1 MTAPATASL
10 LDGYSI
16 EVMPAT
22 AERIEN
28 FREVLPADTRVYVAH
43 IEGTPLERMVET
55 CARIAGQGYPV
66 MPHIPA
72 RGIAS
77 RSELDETLARY
88 RGEAGV
94 EEALMIAGGN
104 REAAGPF
111 ASAMDVLETGLLDQ
125 HGFRRLHVAGHPEG
139 NVDIDPPGSTARLDG
154 ALQWKRDFAERTD
167 AAMAIA
173 TQFCF
178 EVDPV
183 LRWAARLL
191 EMGVD
196 MPVHVGLA
204 GPTKL
209 QTLIKYAI
217 ACGVGSSLRV
227 LQRRARS
234 MGGLLRP
241 HAPDQLLAGFDDAR
255 SRGEAQNLASVH
267 IFPFGGI
274 RAAADWARGR
284 SA

>member
-1 MTAPATASL
+1 MTAPASSL

-22 AERIEN
+22 AGRIED
-28 FREVLPADTRVYVAH
+28 FREVLPAGTRVYVAH
-43 IEGTPLERMVET
+43 IEGTPLDQMVAA
-55 CARIAGQGYPV
+55 CARIAGQGFPV

-77 RSELDETLARY
+77 REALDETLARY

-104 REAAGPF
+104 RMKAGPY
-111 ASAMDVLETGLLDQ
+111 ASTMDVLETGLLDR

-139 NVDIDPPGSTARLDG
+139 NTDIDPPGSTANLDK
-154 ALQWKRDFAERTD
+154 ALKWKRDYAERTD

-178 EVDPV
+178 ETKPV
-183 LRWAARLL
+183 LQWAARLRD
-191 EMGVD
+191 MGVD

-217 ACGVGSSLRV
+217 ACGVGASLRV
-227 LQRRARS
+227 LQRRTRDVGS
-234 MGGLLRP
+234 LLRP
-241 HAPDQLLAGFDDAR
+241 HAPDALLEELDAA
-255 SRGEAQNLASVH
+255 SERGEAPNLASVH